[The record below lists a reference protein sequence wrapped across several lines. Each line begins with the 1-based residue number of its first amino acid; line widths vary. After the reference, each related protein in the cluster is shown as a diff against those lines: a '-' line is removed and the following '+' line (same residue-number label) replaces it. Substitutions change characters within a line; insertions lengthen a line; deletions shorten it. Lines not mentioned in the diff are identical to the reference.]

1 MVGQRVELVRLE
13 RLEDFESGDQ
23 LLVGVW
29 TVLNARCRK
38 GSVSITQS
46 HE

>member
-13 RLEDFESGDQ
+13 RLEDFESSD

-38 GSVSITQS
+38 GSVSVTQS
-46 HE
+46 NG